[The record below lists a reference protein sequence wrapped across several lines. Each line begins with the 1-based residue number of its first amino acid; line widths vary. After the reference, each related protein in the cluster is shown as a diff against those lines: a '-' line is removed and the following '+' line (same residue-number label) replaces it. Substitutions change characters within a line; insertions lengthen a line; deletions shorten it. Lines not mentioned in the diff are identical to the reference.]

1 MIQRKQYPQKVH
13 FVNSIL
19 STIRLIAY
27 PVVFFFFSRQGMER
41 GGRKD
46 IYIEAFPLNCQLIN
60 IISLYFC
67 FTDRKGWSL
76 MAFYYKLPLVRSP
89 AIRPGH
95 DPWPLAA
102 LPLALIRTLLS
113 DTHLIT
119 RSGMNWTINTLI
131 YSSTHILGR
140 IGGVISYHSN
150 CQYYPTLCSGWGKKQ
165 NKTEQKN
172 KKAMPRYKQN
182 HEDSTAG
189 ISASVT
195 SWHRSLEAE

>member
-41 GGRKD
+41 GGKKD

-95 DPWPLAA
+95 DP
-102 LPLALIRTLLS
+102 
-113 DTHLIT
+113 
-119 RSGMNWTINTLI
+119 
-131 YSSTHILGR
+131 
-140 IGGVISYHSN
+140 
-150 CQYYPTLCSGWGKKQ
+150 
-165 NKTEQKN
+165 
-172 KKAMPRYKQN
+172 
-182 HEDSTAG
+182 
-189 ISASVT
+189 
-195 SWHRSLEAE
+195 